1 VHMAAPNMIPKPAV
15 KTDRRDSIRLGHL
28 FQSGSMPECYIPP
41 PEIEHLR
48 LFTRNRKDLAHKVTL
63 VKNQVH
69 ALVTRNLLDSE
80 MKGVSN
86 IFGVTGLHK
95 LARLPLRPEE
105 RAHLA
110 RCLEQLEL
118 LAQQEEVMQV
128 ELAKIA
134 QGRKDVQF
142 LMTIPGVGFYT
153 AIGILAEI
161 GNIKRF
167 PDKQHL
173 ASYAGLV
180 PKADNSGDKVSAGR
194 PVKKGNLQL
203 KSFLCTAVKGMLKS
217 GQTTA
222 VTRFYRKKAE
232 SQPAQKATVDAAR
245 KLSGEIWKI
254 LTFEVPYR
262 EEDADLTERKEKRM
276 NEVAEELAPAISS
289 EDLAALA
296 GRLSGKTDVLDRL

>member
-1 VHMAAPNMIPKPAV
+1 M
-15 KTDRRDSIRLGHL
+15 
-28 FQSGSMPECYIPP
+28 
-41 PEIEHLR
+41 
-48 LFTRNRKDLAHKVTL
+48 TL

-262 EEDADLTERKEKRM
+262 EEDADFTERKEKRM

-289 EDLAALA
+289 EGLAALA
-296 GRLSGKTDVLDRL
+296 GRLSGKTDVLDRLQAEAGDQDKEEGDVG